1 MTQPVFAFPCEYG
14 LEVQR
19 TSYGA
24 VAKFA
29 ASSGSAVPSRA
40 GQQTSIYEIKT
51 VPIDNDVAVSL
62 DSQLTALRGSFFL
75 SQFYFDDQAYKYR
88 IVDDTWNWQVIGP
101 TANIFTLNVERLQDA
116 AVEFPLDYG
125 QTLENGVGSH
135 FFRIATTSGTAI
147 PSATVYQQRRYSV
160 STRTLSKQSAQSLET
175 TLRGLGGAAFYS
187 QVYLDAAPRRYKLE
201 GSSWSFTPEGEDAYR
216 ASFTLTEIY
225 DINNGDIPCSLN
237 RQTLERQ
244 SYAARIKISANSGGA
259 VPSTAP
265 IVLNK
270 YNITTATLRD
280 AVANSLEAS
289 LTNLVGSFF
298 FGKFF
303 YDATVK
309 KYRVVE
315 DQWSRE
321 IVANDEN
328 IITFAIEE
336 IHEPTVEFAI
346 DYGLTQAQ
354 TISSNLIRIATASGT
369 ATPSATS
376 RAMKNMQVR
385 TRPMSRT
392 AAASLDTTLL
402 GLNGGSFYS
411 QMYLDAVPKLYR
423 LSPYQWKWTPEGE
436 DAYVCQF
443 DVVEVMTSTTDIPC
457 REEMGIERRSRIRKV
472 QFGDGYEQLAP
483 DGINTETVTYAI
495 ETLPLSDTQAASL
508 NTTLLS
514 RKGNFF
520 FSKLPDETVVAKYR
534 LDDNRWSWNIQGK
547 DANVFQFRLRKVYDL

>member
-1 MTQPVFAFPCEYG
+1 MSKT
-14 LEVQR
+14 
-19 TSYGA
+19 
-24 VAKFA
+24 A
-29 ASSGSAVPSRA
+29 ASSLAS
-40 GQQTSIYEIKT
+40 
-51 VPIDNDVAVSL
+51 
-62 DSQLTALRGSFFL
+62 
-75 SQFYFDDQAYKYR
+75 
-88 IVDDTWNWQVIGP
+88 
-101 TANIFTLNVERLQDA
+101 
-116 AVEFPLDYG
+116 
-125 QTLENGVGSH
+125 TLE
-135 FFRIATTSGTAI
+135 T
-147 PSATVYQQRRYSV
+147 
-160 STRTLSKQSAQSLET
+160 
-175 TLRGLGGAAFYS
+175 LGGGAFYS
-187 QVYLDAAPRRYKLE
+187 KVHLDAVPRRYKLE
-201 GSSWSFTPEGEDAYR
+201 GSSWSFTPEGEDAYK
-216 ASFTLTEIY
+216 ASFTLAEVY
-225 DINNGDIPCSLN
+225 DINDGDIPCSLD

-270 YNITTATLRD
+270 YSIATAKLNNT
-280 AVANSLEAS
+280 VANSLETS

-321 IVANDEN
+321 VVANDEN
-328 IITFAIEE
+328 TIAFAIEE
-336 IHEPTVEFAI
+336 VYEPTVEFAI

-354 TISSNLIRIATASGT
+354 TVSSNLIRIATASGT

-385 TRPMSRT
+385 TRAMSRT

-423 LSPYQWKWTPEGE
+423 LSPYQWQWTPEGE
-436 DAYVCQF
+436 DAYACQF

-514 RKGNFF
+514 RKGDFF

-534 LDDNRWSWNIQGK
+534 LDDNRWSWSIQGK